1 MSSEWQAVGLA
12 ADPTPG
18 DPEAVRALATKLD
31 LHATTA
37 DGGTARLRTIAAG
50 GGGGDLAMRGEYAA
64 GYAEALRDLPDQ
76 LVRLARAYRG
86 AGVALAAY
94 ATTLT
99 DAKTQSGA
107 ALRQGLDAQ
116 VRYQGALA
124 SVEAM
129 LPPERAVLLW
139 PNDELSPQSVAA
151 ATANLETPGLAGQV
165 QVIARQ
171 GQDARADQTLAARLA
186 QDARTLRDG
195 AAKTCADGIDEAL
208 KDGGIKNRPWWKKAW
223 DFAKAPFTSWN
234 KFVDFCATV
243 ALVAGILAA
252 VVFTGGAAAAILG
265 AVALGAGLVVLGDS
279 VVKWRQGRASFGA
292 VLLNAVGVIPGG
304 KALGPALKGL
314 RGASAA
320 VRVGGRGSRLVTGTL
335 GRAGGALTR
344 VGRTVT
350 SAVPFGIGRA
360 GAARGPLLGR
370 ADTFARSAWCRLVG
384 RDPIDMASGQMV
396 LTQTDVELPGV
407 LDWALRRTYQSG
419 YTCGRWFGP
428 GWSSSL
434 DLRLEVDEQGVCY
447 TAPDGVLLAFPHPE
461 PGGPAVLAAAGPRVE
476 LVLDETGCY
485 SILDAAAGQVLRFA
499 IPAAGQRGVALPLA
513 AVVDRGGNT
522 VEFGYDLDGDL
533 AQVSH
538 SGGYRLDIETRDH
551 LVTAVHIVAA
561 GGEPARELVGYRY
574 DGAGRLTHIVNSS
587 GEALRFDYDTDSRI
601 IRWADRNGTEYRYT
615 YDASGRVVRTEGS
628 DGYLDGTITYDE
640 TARIT
645 RETNSLGHVTEYHFT
660 GRLRPLR
667 QIDPLGRTTTFA
679 WDRFDN
685 RTAETD
691 PLGRTVRYRYD
702 EAGNLTELERP
713 DGTAVTTTWNEQR
726 RPVTTVD
733 ADGARVEREYD
744 AAGNLTAIVD
754 PIGARTSFLYD
765 GRGRLMAVTD
775 ALGRVTQIETDPA
788 GMPIAVI
795 DPAGAATSYERDAL
809 GRIITVTDPIGGIT
823 RFTWTPE
830 GRLTARTLPDGA
842 ADTYRYDAEG
852 NLVEHTDPASL
863 TTTTEV
869 THFDLPATRTSPD
882 GARLT
887 FDYDTELRLIAVTNP
902 QGLVWRYGYDPAG
915 QLVTETDYNGR
926 TLRYGYDP
934 AGQLTTRTNGADQ
947 TVTFTRDL
955 LGNVLE
961 KHGPT
966 GVTAFAYDPAGQ
978 MVRATGPDAEV
989 TFERDPAGRVVTETI
1004 DGRRVVSEYDSLG
1017 RRIRRTTPSGA
1028 VSHWEYDPTGR
1039 PLALHTAGQTLRFTH
1054 DAAGRETERLL
1065 LPGSATGLGPG
1076 SSRPG
1081 SLGTGNSA
1089 RDTLRPTGSGPGSS
1103 GPGGSGSGGSGTA
1116 VALTQTWDTN
1126 HQLLSQTIIAG
1137 PLESFGTVSASLA
1150 RPAGAAVTQL
1160 LQRRDF
1166 SYSPDGYVT
1175 EIDDLTSGLRYFDL
1189 DPMRRIT
1196 TITGTDWQER
1206 YAYDTVGNITNATW
1220 PTPSPT
1226 ADPLTAG
1233 PAVSGG
1239 DGRGDR
1245 EDDERGEREY
1255 NGTLIRRAGAVRY
1268 EHDAQGRITLRQR
1281 KRLSAKPRTWRYTW
1295 DADDR
1300 LTTVTTPDGTIWHY
1314 LYDPF
1319 GRRTAK
1325 HRLTTNGTI
1334 AERTT
1339 FTWDGTLLA
1348 EQHHT
1353 AIDTAGSNDTRGGAS
1368 SDGADGGGEQETITW
1383 DWEPDS
1389 FRPLTQTNRRPSDR
1403 RPSDRRP
1410 PDHRPSDGA
1419 DQTWYDTR
1427 FHAIVTDLVGTPT
1440 ELVAPD
1446 GSLAWHARTTLWGVT
1461 TPPNSDELTCPLRFP
1476 GQYHDPES
1484 GLNYNYHRYYNP
1496 TTARYDTADPLGLV
1510 PADNHYGYV
1519 VNPTEW
1525 VDPLGLAP
1533 CKVTAYHYTDRK
1545 GFNGIRSGNPY
1556 SIIPGKSK
1564 NGPGPFF
1571 TNKSPADL
1579 TESGAYKRYLG
1590 LTAAK
1595 SKYVIEFQVEK
1606 SALEP
1611 IRGGRRGHVFQIP
1624 GGIEI
1629 ERSAVRFIGK
1639 VSDWMPR

>member
-1 MSSEWQAVGLA
+1 
-12 ADPTPG
+12 
-18 DPEAVRALATKLD
+18 
-31 LHATTA
+31 
-37 DGGTARLRTIAAG
+37 
-50 GGGGDLAMRGEYAA
+50 
-64 GYAEALRDLPDQ
+64 
-76 LVRLARAYRG
+76 
-86 AGVALAAY
+86 
-94 ATTLT
+94 
-99 DAKTQSGA
+99 
-107 ALRQGLDAQ
+107 
-116 VRYQGALA
+116 
-124 SVEAM
+124 
-129 LPPERAVLLW
+129 
-139 PNDELSPQSVAA
+139 
-151 ATANLETPGLAGQV
+151 
-165 QVIARQ
+165 
-171 GQDARADQTLAARLA
+171 
-186 QDARTLRDG
+186 
-195 AAKTCADGIDEAL
+195 
-208 KDGGIKNRPWWKKAW
+208 
-223 DFAKAPFTSWN
+223 
-234 KFVDFCATV
+234 
-243 ALVAGILAA
+243 
-252 VVFTGGAAAAILG
+252 
-265 AVALGAGLVVLGDS
+265 
-279 VVKWRQGRASFGA
+279 
-292 VLLNAVGVIPGG
+292 
-304 KALGPALKGL
+304 
-314 RGASAA
+314 
-320 VRVGGRGSRLVTGTL
+320 
-335 GRAGGALTR
+335 
-344 VGRTVT
+344 
-350 SAVPFGIGRA
+350 
-360 GAARGPLLGR
+360 
-370 ADTFARSAWCRLVG
+370 
-384 RDPIDMASGQMV
+384 
-396 LTQTDVELPGV
+396 
-407 LDWALRRTYQSG
+407 
-419 YTCGRWFGP
+419 
-428 GWSSSL
+428 
-434 DLRLEVDEQGVCY
+434 
-447 TAPDGVLLAFPHPE
+447 
-461 PGGPAVLAAAGPRVE
+461 
-476 LVLDETGCY
+476 
-485 SILDAAAGQVLRFA
+485 

-587 GEALRFDYDTDSRI
+587 GQALRFDYDTDSRI

-615 YDASGRVVRTEGS
+615 YDASGRVIRTEGS

-667 QIDPLGRTTTFA
+667 QVDPLGRTTTFA
-679 WDRFDN
+679 WDASDN

-754 PIGARTSFLYD
+754 PIGARTRFLYD

-852 NLVEHTDPASL
+852 NLVEHTDPAGL

-902 QGLVWRYGYDPAG
+902 QGLVWRYDYDPAG

-1065 LPGSATGLGPG
+1065 LPGSP
-1076 SSRPG
+1076 
-1081 SLGTGNSA
+1081 GTGNSA
-1089 RDTLRPTGSGPGSS
+1089 RDTLRPTGSGSGSS
-1103 GPGGSGSGGSGTA
+1103 GSGSSGSDGSGTA

-1255 NGTLIRRAGAVRY
+1255 NGALIRRAGAVRY

-1314 LYDPF
+1314 RYDPF

-1353 AIDTAGSNDTRGGAS
+1353 PEPDGVGDVDGGSSGRSGS
-1368 SDGADGGGEQETITW
+1368 VVDGGGVTGSVAASAAAGLVGGSNGPGGGAGGTNADGLDGFDSVGSSVTTW
-1383 DWEPDS
+1383 DWEPDT
-1389 FRPLTQTNRRPSDR
+1389 FRPLAQSERRPSD
-1403 RPSDRRP
+1403 
-1410 PDHRPSDGA
+1410 GT
-1419 DQTWYDTR
+1419 DQTWFDTR
-1427 FHAIVTDLVGTPT
+1427 FHAIVTDLIGTPT
-1440 ELVAPD
+1440 ELIAPD
-1446 GSLAWHARTTLWGVT
+1446 GTLAWHPHTTLWGVT
-1461 TPPNSDELTCPLRFP
+1461 APPTPDTPTCPLRFP

-1484 GLNYNYHRYYNP
+1484 GLNYNYYRHYDP
-1496 TTARYDTADPLGLV
+1496 GTARYESPDPLGIEPGPSPYNYGDNPVDWFDPLGLMGCETVRMRHYTNALGKEGIVSTGLLRASDQNKVFMV
-1510 PADNHYGYV
+1510 PA
-1519 VNPTEW
+1519 
-1525 VDPLGLAP
+1525 
-1533 CKVTAYHYTDRK
+1533 
-1545 GFNGIRSGNPY
+1545 
-1556 SIIPGKSK
+1556 
-1564 NGPGPFF
+1564 
-1571 TNKSPADL
+1571 
-1579 TESGAYKRYLG
+1579 
-1590 LTAAK
+1590 
-1595 SKYVIEFQVEK
+1595 
-1606 SALEP
+1606 
-1611 IRGGRRGHVFQIP
+1611 RGGLMSPRDAERTLGIGRGRGRHVLEFDIP
-1624 GGIEI
+1624 KNLVNKEYNSRMKIYEWTATGDQQVTNVTVL
-1629 ERSAVRFIGK
+1629 R
-1639 VSDWMPR
+1639 